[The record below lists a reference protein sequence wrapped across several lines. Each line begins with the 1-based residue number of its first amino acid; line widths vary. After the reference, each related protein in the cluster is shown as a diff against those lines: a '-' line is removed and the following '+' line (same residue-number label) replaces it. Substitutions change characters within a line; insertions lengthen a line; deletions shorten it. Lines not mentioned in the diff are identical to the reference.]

1 MMDAHEY
8 ERMVA
13 VTRRASERQSGPES
27 APRTD
32 TMPSAVLNL
41 QRMAGNESVSALLGQ
56 EEEERSPV
64 HDVVGSGGGTPV
76 EPGAR
81 SFLEERMGADFSDV
95 RVHTGAKADESARS
109 INAQAYTVGADVVF
123 RSGAYEPDTPGG
135 RHVLAHELAHVMQQ
149 KAGPVSGTPAAGGIS
164 ISHPSDSFEQAAE
177 HSASQAMAGAPVQTM
192 PAGGGEAIVA
202 QRVGDDEEEQVQTLV
217 AQREEDDE
225 EQVQTLVAQ
234 RAEGPEEDEDKLAAG

>member
-1 MMDAHEY
+1 LLLMMDAHEY

-13 VTRRASERQSGPES
+13 VTRRASERQTGPES

-41 QRMAGNESVSALLGQ
+41 QRMAGNESVNALLGQQ

-64 HDVVGSGGGTPV
+64 HDVVGSGGGASL
-76 EPGAR
+76 ESGAR
-81 SFLEERMGADFSDV
+81 SFLEDRMGADFSDV
-95 RVHTGAKADESARS
+95 RVHTGARADESARS
-109 INAQAYTVGADVVF
+109 INAQAYTVGTDVVF
-123 RSGAYEPDTPGG
+123 RSGAYEPDTQGG

-177 HSASQAMAGAPVQTM
+177 RSAAQAMSGAPAQTM
-192 PAGGGEAIVA
+192 PASRGEAVVA
-202 QRVGDDEEEQVQTLV
+202 QR
-217 AQREEDDE
+217 AEEDKEEDE
-225 EQVQTLVAQ
+225 SVQALVAQ
-234 RAEGPEEDEDKLAAG
+234 RAEEEELEEEAPAG

>member
-13 VTRRASERQSGPES
+13 VTRRASERQNEPEP

-56 EEEERSPV
+56 QEEEERSPV
-64 HDVVGSGGGTPV
+64 HDVVGSGGGAPL

-81 SFLEERMGADFSDV
+81 SFLEDRMGADFSDV
-95 RVHTGAKADESARS
+95 RVHTDGKADQSARS
-109 INAQAYTVGADVVF
+109 INAQAYTVGSDVVF
-123 RSGAYEPDTPGG
+123 RSGAYEPDTQGG

-149 KAGPVSGTPAAGGIS
+149 KAGPVSGTPAPGGIS

-177 HSASQAMAGAPVQTM
+177 RSATQAMAGGPVQTM
-192 PAGGGEAIVA
+192 PSGGGEAVSV
-202 QRVGDDEEEQVQTLV
+202 QRAEDDDDELATQSLV
-217 AQREEDDE
+217 AQREDDKDDE
-225 EQVQTLVAQ
+225 E
-234 RAEGPEEDEDKLAAG
+234 LAGG

>member
-1 MMDAHEY
+1 MMMDAHEY

-13 VTRRASERQSGPES
+13 VTRRASERPSGPEP

-56 EEEERSPV
+56 QEEEERSPV
-64 HDVVGSGGGTPV
+64 HDVVGSGGGTPL

-81 SFLEERMGADFSDV
+81 SFLEDRMGADFSDV
-95 RVHTGAKADESARS
+95 RVHTGGKADESARS
-109 INAQAYTVGADVVF
+109 INAQAYTVGTDVVF

-149 KAGPVSGTPAAGGIS
+149 KAGPVSGTPAPGGIS
-164 ISHPSDSFEQAAE
+164 ISHPSDSYEQAAE

-192 PAGGGEAIVA
+192 PAAGGEAVVA
-202 QRVGDDEEEQVQTLV
+202 QRAEEDDEDQVQTLA
-217 AQREEDDE
+217 AQRD
-225 EQVQTLVAQ
+225 
-234 RAEGPEEDEDKLAAG
+234 EGPEEDEDKLAAG

>member
-13 VTRRASERQSGPES
+13 VTRRASERPSGPEP

-32 TMPSAVLNL
+32 TMPAAVLSL

-56 EEEERSPV
+56 QEEEERSPV
-64 HDVVGSGGGTPV
+64 RDVVGSGGGAPL
-76 EPGAR
+76 EPGTR

-109 INAQAYTVGADVVF
+109 INAQAYTVGTDVVF
-123 RSGAYEPDTPGG
+123 RSGAYEPDSQGG

-149 KAGPVSGTPAAGGIS
+149 KAGPVSGTPAPGGIS
-164 ISHPSDSFEQAAE
+164 ISHPSDSFETAAE

-202 QRVGDDEEEQVQTLV
+202 QRVDDDDDDERVQTLV
-217 AQREEDDE
+217 AQREGQDD
-225 EQVQTLVAQ
+225 
-234 RAEGPEEDEDKLAAG
+234 DEDKLGAG

>member
-32 TMPSAVLNL
+32 TMTSAVLNL

-56 EEEERSPV
+56 QEEEERSPV
-64 HDVVGSGGGTPV
+64 HDVVGSGGGSPV

-109 INAQAYTVGADVVF
+109 ISAQAYTVGNDVVF
-123 RSGAYEPDTPGG
+123 RSGAYQPGTESG
-135 RHVLAHELAHVMQQ
+135 RHVLAHELTHVLQQ

-164 ISHPSDSFEQAAE
+164 LSHPSDSFEQAAE
-177 HSASQAMAGAPVQTM
+177 HSADQVMSGGPAPSMPAAAGAGVT
-192 PAGGGEAIVA
+192 A
-202 QRVGDDEEEQVQTLV
+202 QRETDDENPEELQRLV
-217 AQREEDDE
+217 AQREEDDQLPDE
-225 EQVQTLVAQ
+225 EKA
-234 RAEGPEEDEDKLAAG
+234 

>member
-109 INAQAYTVGADVVF
+109 INAQAYTVGTDVVF
-123 RSGAYEPDTPGG
+123 RSGAYEPDSPGG

-177 HSASQAMAGAPVQTM
+177 RSAAQALSPAPVQTM

-202 QRVGDDEEEQVQTLV
+202 QR
-217 AQREEDDE
+217 AEEDKEEDE
-225 EQVQTLVAQ
+225 TVQTLVAQ
-234 RAEGPEEDEDKLAAG
+234 RAGEEDELEEEPAAGG

>member
-13 VTRRASERQSGPES
+13 VTRRASERQSGPEP

-56 EEEERSPV
+56 QDEEERSPV
-64 HDVVGSGGGTPV
+64 HDVVGSGGGSPL

-81 SFLEERMGADFSDV
+81 NFLEDRMGADFSDV
-95 RVHTGAKADESARS
+95 RVHTGGRADESARS
-109 INAQAYTVGADVVF
+109 INAQAYTVGTDVVF

-149 KAGPVSGTPAAGGIS
+149 KAGPVSGTPAPGGIS
-164 ISHPSDSFEQAAE
+164 ISNPSDSFEQSAERSAA
-177 HSASQAMAGAPVQTM
+177 QAMSGGPVQTM
-192 PAGGGEAIVA
+192 PAGGGEGITA
-202 QRVGDDEEEQVQTLV
+202 QRAADDEEDDMSAQTLI
-217 AQREEDDE
+217 AQREEED
-225 EQVQTLVAQ
+225 
-234 RAEGPEEDEDKLAAG
+234 DEDKLTAG